1 MWTTEHIRKAQRIS
15 ILLPR
20 CYRTWTTQTWTTQ
33 TESSAHSRMQRQ
45 EVPRS
50 ASASAMTSTLYLR
63 FSSSFYYG
71 ACGWLQSGTAPLFTA
86 RKSGV
91 VAELGSSCRQS
102 VNCSNWLC
110 PFKFCEPQRKKKKK
124 SALAGLALMAW
135 DGGGWSVSSTSLT
148 LAAPVFFQN
157 ELLKLQCRDC
167 MAQCS
172 GTKVTPDSTHFLLH
186 HKFLSFTCM

>member
-20 CYRTWTTQTWTTQ
+20 CYRTWTTQ

-71 ACGWLQSGTAPLFTA
+71 AYGWLQSVTAPLFTA
-86 RKSGV
+86 QKSGV

-102 VNCSNWLC
+102 INCSNWPC
-110 PFKFCEPQRKKKKK
+110 PFKFCEPQRKKKKVLWQVWHWWHGMEEGEAFPPLP
-124 SALAGLALMAW
+124 SHWL
-135 DGGGWSVSSTSLT
+135 
-148 LAAPVFFQN
+148 
-157 ELLKLQCRDC
+157 LQCSSRMSYWNC
-167 MAQCS
+167 NVETAWHNVQ
-172 GTKVTPDSTHFLLH
+172 GLR
-186 HKFLSFTCM
+186 